1 MINKWKCFYLNNNK
15 TAYHGADRNIST
27 SGDTH
32 FHDMI
37 WSACIFLCWF
47 KPEICPVSDMMGYL
61 L

>member
-1 MINKWKCFYLNNNK
+1 MINKWNYFYLNNNK
-15 TAYHGADRNIST
+15 TAYHGDRNIST

-32 FHDMI
+32 FHDMM